1 MVAAFATGARFL
13 RAVTRDENGMGLA
26 IPTRANLPVGS
37 DVVLEIMWPEL
48 PNRVYM
54 QGSVRARRADGCLII
69 GTESGESNKMR
80 FLINAAGGA
89 PMEIHP
95 RKKRRYCVRLPV
107 QWRPFG
113 SRRMRPGV
121 VEDLSVGGML
131 IVTALDAVDTGE
143 RLVVRLVADKAGREL
158 VVTGVV
164 RHVTERA
171 SGHRAIGLMFE
182 LRASGE
188 LRELRRLLRVFG
200 DKGLVLL
207 APGH

>member
-1 MVAAFATGARFL
+1 MVAAFSTGSRFL
-13 RAVTRDENGMGLA
+13 RAVTRDAFGMGVA
-26 IPTRANLPVGS
+26 IPTRANLPVDS
-37 DVVLEIMWPEL
+37 EVVLEIMWPEL
-48 PNRVYM
+48 PNRVYVH
-54 QGSVRARRADGCLII
+54 GRVGERRDDGCLII
-69 GTESGESNKMR
+69 GTDAAESNKMR

-89 PMEIHP
+89 GMEIHP

-131 IVTALDAVDTGE
+131 IVTPVDTVEPGE
-143 RLVVRLVADKAGREL
+143 RLVVRLVADTAGHEL

-171 SGHRAIGLMFE
+171 SGRRAIGVMFE

-207 APGH
+207 APGR